1 MNKTITNFF
10 RSILLA
16 SLLLASYMS
25 QAQMYPFK
33 SAERVVNLSA
43 GNLKNLLV
51 RTIDETNLLTSY
63 KVAGGAS
70 MVAILHTD
78 EGSNTIEY
86 ARIPGIAH
94 ISDLRVL
101 DGYVLFSGMTT
112 NSEGFIAYTE
122 MGELFDPSLG
132 NLDIYII
139 PYIKDI
145 NRVNAYMDVD
155 GYSHVVA
162 IGDEQHFINFLTEI
176 DYAHVHSTNYTLLD
190 FAFTDNRIV
199 ILGRTSSN
207 RVVLFSHEKTYPD
220 HYLGFIYSHDPV
232 RFENFL
238 IEELTGDNVLV
249 SYTDRPDGYQAQFV
263 QIDATSLQPIAQQS
277 LLNAGK
283 PNPKAM
289 VFNPANATVL
299 YLAHAVSD
307 KDMIALI
314 QPDSTNSYM
323 SNIIIPNMCRWG
335 DDTFNSLTDYR
346 DSYLSAVGKDTT
358 SGNLY
363 WFDYDYT
370 QGITSG
376 NCFETMQE
384 NVIMSNTFFISGS
397 EYYHSDFAIQPQMQT
412 VNVYHSGPPYNIIC
426 ND

>member
-25 QAQMYPFK
+25 QAQMFSFK

-43 GNLKNLLV
+43 GNLNNLLV
-51 RTIDETNLLTSY
+51 RTIDETNLLTSCTLPMS
-63 KVAGGAS
+63 VS
-70 MVAILHTD
+70 TVAILHTD
-78 EGSNTIEY
+78 EGNNTIEY

-101 DGYVLFSGMTT
+101 DEYILFSGMTT

>member
-25 QAQMYPFK
+25 QAQMFSFK

-43 GNLKNLLV
+43 GNLNNLLV
-51 RTIDETNLLTSY
+51 RTIDETNLLTSCTLPMS
-63 KVAGGAS
+63 VS
-70 MVAILHTD
+70 TVAILHTD
-78 EGSNTIEY
+78 EGNNTIEY

-101 DGYVLFSGMTT
+101 DEYILFSGMTT

-162 IGDEQHFINFLTEI
+162 IGDEQYFINFLPEI
-176 DYAHVHSTNYTLLD
+176 DYAHVHPADYTLLD

-199 ILGRTSSN
+199 VLGRTSSN
-207 RVVLFSHEKTYPD
+207 RIALFSHEKTYPD

>member
-1 MNKTITNFF
+1 MKTTNIRIF
-10 RSILLA
+10 RSIFFA
-16 SLLLASYMS
+16 SLLLATYMS

-43 GNLKNLLV
+43 GNLNNLLV
-51 RTIDETNLLTSY
+51 RTIDESNLLTSY

-70 MVAILHTD
+70 MVTILHTD

-101 DGYVLFSGMTT
+101 DGYVLFSGMTA

-122 MGELFDPSLG
+122 IEELFDPSFG

-162 IGDEQHFINFLTEI
+162 IGDEQHFVNFLTEI

-220 HYLGFIYSHDPV
+220 HYLGCIYSHNPV

-299 YLAHAVSD
+299 YLAHAVSNE
-307 KDMIALI
+307 DMITFI
-314 QPDSTNSYM
+314 KPDSSNSYM

-346 DSYLSAVGKDTT
+346 DSYLSAVGKDTA

-363 WFDYDYT
+363 WFDYNYT
-370 QGITSG
+370 LGSYPG
-376 NCFETMQE
+376 NCFGTMQE
-384 NVIMSNTFFISGS
+384 KVIMSNTFFVSGS
-397 EYYHSDFAIQPQMQT
+397 EYYPSGFVLQPRTQT
-412 VNVYHSGPPYNIIC
+412 MNVYHSGPPYNIIC

>member
-1 MNKTITNFF
+1 MNTTNIRIF
-10 RSILLA
+10 RSIFFA
-16 SLLLASYMS
+16 SLVLATYIS

-33 SAERVVNLSA
+33 SAERVINLSV

-51 RTIDETNLLTSY
+51 RTIDESNLLTSC
-63 KVAGGAS
+63 KVAAGVPI
-70 MVAILHTD
+70 VAILHTD
-78 EGSNTIEY
+78 DGSNTRY
-86 ARIPGIAH
+86 AIIHGISH

-101 DGYVLFSGMTT
+101 GEYVLFSGMTA
-112 NSEGFIAYTE
+112 NSEGFIAYIE
-122 MGELFDPSLG
+122 MERLFDPSFV
-132 NLDIYII
+132 NLDIYIT
-139 PYIKDI
+139 PGIKDI
-145 NRVNAYMDVD
+145 NRINAYMDMN

-162 IGDEQHFINFLTEI
+162 IGDEQYFVNFLPEI
-176 DYAHVHSTNYTLLD
+176 DYAHVHPADYTLLD
-190 FAFTDNRIV
+190 FAFTDSRIV
-199 ILGRTSSN
+199 VLCRTLSDN
-207 RVVLFSHEKTYPD
+207 VALFSHEKTDPD
-220 HYLGFIYSHDPV
+220 NFFGFHYSHNPV

-249 SYTDRPDGYQAQFV
+249 SYTDRPNDYQAQFV
-263 QIDATSLQPIAQQS
+263 QIDAPSLQPIAQQS
-277 LLNAGK
+277 LLDAGK

-289 VFNPANATVL
+289 VFSPANATVL
-299 YLAHAVSD
+299 YLAHAVND

-314 QPDSTNSYM
+314 KPDS
-323 SNIIIPNMCRWG
+323 SNTYISDIIIPNMCRWG

-358 SGNLY
+358 TGKLY

-370 QGITSG
+370 LGSYPG
-376 NCFETMQE
+376 NCFGTMQE

-397 EYYHSDFAIQPQMQT
+397 EYYHSTFAIQTQMQT

>member
-1 MNKTITNFF
+1 
-10 RSILLA
+10 
-16 SLLLASYMS
+16 
-25 QAQMYPFK
+25 
-33 SAERVVNLSA
+33 
-43 GNLKNLLV
+43 
-51 RTIDETNLLTSY
+51 
-63 KVAGGAS
+63 

-78 EGSNTIEY
+78 EGNNTIEY

-101 DGYVLFSGMTT
+101 DGYILFSGMTA

-122 MGELFDPSLG
+122 VGELFAPSLG

-220 HYLGFIYSHDPV
+220 HYLGCIYSHDPV

-263 QIDATSLQPIAQQS
+263 QIDATSLQPIAKQS

-299 YLAHAVSD
+299 YLAHAVSN
-307 KDMIALI
+307 KDMITFI
-314 QPDSTNSYM
+314 KPDSSNSYM

-370 QGITSG
+370 QGNSPG
-376 NCFETMQE
+376 NCFGTMQE
-384 NVIMSNTFFISGS
+384 NVIMSNTFFVSGS
-397 EYYHSDFAIQPQMQT
+397 EYYPSGFVLQPRTQT
-412 VNVYHSGPPYNIIC
+412 MNVYHSGPPYNIIC

>member
-1 MNKTITNFF
+1 MKKTNTNFL

-16 SLLLASYMS
+16 SLLLASYIS

-51 RTIDETNLLTSY
+51 RTIDESNLLTSC
-63 KVAGGAS
+63 KVAVGTS
-70 MVAILHTD
+70 IVAILHTD
-78 EGSNTIEY
+78 DGGNIRY
-86 ARIPGIAH
+86 AIIHGIAH

-101 DGYVLFSGMTT
+101 DGYVLFSGMTA

-122 MGELFDPSLG
+122 IEELFDPSLG

-139 PYIKDI
+139 PGIKDI

-155 GYSHVVA
+155 EYSHVVA

-207 RVVLFSHEKTYPD
+207 RIALFSHEKTYPD
-220 HYLGFIYSHDPV
+220 YYLGCIYSHDPV

-283 PNPKAM
+283 PNSKAM
-289 VFNPANATVL
+289 VFNPAKATVL
-299 YLAHAVSD
+299 YLAHAVSN
-307 KDMIALI
+307 KDMIAFI
-314 QPDSTNSYM
+314 KPDSSNSYM

-370 QGITSG
+370 QGNSPG
-376 NCFETMQE
+376 NCFGTMQE

-397 EYYHSDFAIQPQMQT
+397 EYYPSGFVLQPQTQT
-412 VNVYHSGPPYNIIC
+412 VNVYHSGSPYNIIC